1 MLKTGGGRDGGK
13 HQRQKSS
20 LGGTVDLGGVLGLLG
35 ALMGAAGVP
44 DASPGPLGRGGGST
58 MGKRGSEGDF
68 LGAMT

>member
-1 MLKTGGGRDGGK
+1 MLKTGGGQDGGGK

-44 DASPGPLGRGGGST
+44 AASPGRLGRGGI
-58 MGKRGSEGDF
+58 
-68 LGAMT
+68 